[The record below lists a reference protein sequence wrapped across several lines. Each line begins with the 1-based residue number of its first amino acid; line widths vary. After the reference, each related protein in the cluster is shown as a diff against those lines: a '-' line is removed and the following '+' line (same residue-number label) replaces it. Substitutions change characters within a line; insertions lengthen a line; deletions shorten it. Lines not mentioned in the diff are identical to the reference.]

1 MTLDQ
6 EKQIFYLIQYDIRQ
20 ILIKVFAKGLPEAKQ
35 QLLIKKSRSVGLNH
49 CDDPNAFIEYSNDME
64 DIFEKYDEYNPNK
77 KKYIDCI
84 WWYDC
89 WYVWQQKPSTNSNIT
104 FIRSRKISIS
114 LVFNTQFYFAAPK
127 NIRLNS
133 RYYFDM
139 KIPHKG
145 ELQQT
150 AINHPLDLDAKDF
163 IKTNLTN

>member
-77 KKYIDCI
+77 KKILI
-84 WWYDC
+84 
-89 WYVWQQKPSTNSNIT
+89 
-104 FIRSRKISIS
+104 
-114 LVFNTQFYFAAPK
+114 VFDDMIADMFGNK
-127 NIRLNS
+127 N
-133 RYYFDM
+133 
-139 KIPHKG
+139 
-145 ELQQT
+145 LQPIVT
-150 AINHPLDLDAKDF
+150 
-163 IKTNLTN
+163 